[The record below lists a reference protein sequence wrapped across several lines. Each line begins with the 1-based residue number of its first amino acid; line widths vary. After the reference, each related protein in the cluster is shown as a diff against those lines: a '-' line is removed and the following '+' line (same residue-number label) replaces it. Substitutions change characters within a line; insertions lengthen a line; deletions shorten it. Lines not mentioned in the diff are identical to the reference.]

1 MQIIVNFNEIFI
13 FALGFKATQS
23 FKACNAHN
31 DLLWSQNKTV
41 GFLTCDIKTE
51 IEKVIYKILTIV
63 AIYNMKHTLTACL
76 NPLMCMNFYDV
87 K

>member
-1 MQIIVNFNEIFI
+1 MQIIVNFNEILF

-51 IEKVIYKILTIV
+51 IEKVIYN
-63 AIYNMKHTLTACL
+63 YR
-76 NPLMCMNFYDV
+76 Y
-87 K
+87 

>member
-1 MQIIVNFNEIFI
+1 MRFFF

-51 IEKVIYKILTIV
+51 IEKV
-63 AIYNMKHTLTACL
+63 L
-76 NPLMCMNFYDV
+76 NLETYDCRSLFV
-87 K
+87 

>member
-1 MQIIVNFNEIFI
+1 MQIIVNFNEIFF
-13 FALGFKATQS
+13 FASGFKATQS

-51 IEKVIYKILTIV
+51 IEKVIYIIIDTDDCCNL
-63 AIYNMKHTLTACL
+63 
-76 NPLMCMNFYDV
+76 
-87 K
+87 

>member
-1 MQIIVNFNEIFI
+1 M

-31 DLLWSQNKTV
+31 DLLWSQNKTA

-51 IEKVIYKILTIV
+51 IEKVNSNVYETYAYDLFKPL
-63 AIYNMKHTLTACL
+63 NMHRFLSR
-76 NPLMCMNFYDV
+76 
-87 K
+87 

>member
-1 MQIIVNFNEIFI
+1 MRFYF

-51 IEKVIYKILTIV
+51 IEKV
-63 AIYNMKHTLTACL
+63 L
-76 NPLMCMNFYDV
+76 NLETYDCRSLFV
-87 K
+87 

>member
-1 MQIIVNFNEIFI
+1 MRFFF

-51 IEKVIYKILTIV
+51 IEKVIYN
-63 AIYNMKHTLTACL
+63 YR
-76 NPLMCMNFYDV
+76 Y
-87 K
+87 